1 MNLKQSLTH
10 KEMTMNTRVEFPFE
24 LEITAT
30 VDCVVSAGYRATLT
44 EPGQPDGLDD
54 FGVWIKVGGE
64 DVNIASALTK
74 RQIERIR
81 TMAFEEALTHD
92 R

>member
-1 MNLKQSLTH
+1 
-10 KEMTMNTRVEFPFE
+10 MNTRVEFPFE

-30 VDCVVSAGYRATLT
+30 VDCVVTAGYRATLT
-44 EPGQPDGLDD
+44 DPGQSDGLDD

-81 TMAFEEALTHD
+81 TMAFEEALTYD